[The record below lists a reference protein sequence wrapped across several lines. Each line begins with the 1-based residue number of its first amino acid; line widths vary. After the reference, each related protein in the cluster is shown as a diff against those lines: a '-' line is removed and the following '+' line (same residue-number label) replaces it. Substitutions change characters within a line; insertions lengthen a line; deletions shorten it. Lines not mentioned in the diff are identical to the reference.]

1 MYNKKTYSTDCTN
14 FDVLGVAVDKKP
26 VIQPGKVE
34 EEERCCVPIQIKW
47 SLPKF
52 NQVIFTTRN
61 VPTYACTN
69 IITRVVPD
77 IRKPD
82 NIRPDNA

>member
-26 VIQPGKVE
+26 VIQPGQVE
-34 EEERCCVPIQIKW
+34 EEERCCVSIQIKW

-61 VPTYACTN
+61 EPTYFACP
-69 IITRVVPD
+69 ILLLVFSVFYMFSVH
-77 IRKPD
+77 
-82 NIRPDNA
+82 